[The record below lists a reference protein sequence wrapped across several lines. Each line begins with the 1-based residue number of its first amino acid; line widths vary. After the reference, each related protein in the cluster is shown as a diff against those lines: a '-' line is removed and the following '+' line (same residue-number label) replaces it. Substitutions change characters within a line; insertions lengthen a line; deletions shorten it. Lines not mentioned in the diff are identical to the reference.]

1 MGPGPPVFT
10 ENRIM
15 KYCST
20 ILIALFLAS
29 TFLYGQEEPS
39 LAGVFYLEI
48 RQTVEPQEFPRQ
60 QLRVYRMQGES
71 LTIVIEGFDDPEA
84 ETAINYTLSK
94 ACYNDIVQEAERNRL
109 MSVGTD
115 CVAYTP
121 VARPMLK
128 TELKIDY
135 KGKTKVCYSFDKPF
149 APALQQV
156 LQKLNTCI
164 PNQDHQLIMPQ
175 RTPQLD

>member
-1 MGPGPPVFT
+1 MGSEPNVLT
-10 ENRIM
+10 ENRRM
-15 KYCST
+15 KYCCT
-20 ILIALFLAS
+20 VLIALFLAS
-29 TFLYGQEEPS
+29 SFLYGQAEPPLS
-39 LAGVFYLEI
+39 GVFYLEI
-48 RQTVEPQEFPRQ
+48 RQTVQPEEFPRQ
-60 QLRVYRMQGES
+60 QLRIYRMQGEA

-84 ETAINYTLSK
+84 EAAVNYTLSK
-94 ACYNDIVQEAERNRL
+94 ACYNDIVREAERNRL

-156 LQKLNTCI
+156 LQKLNNCI